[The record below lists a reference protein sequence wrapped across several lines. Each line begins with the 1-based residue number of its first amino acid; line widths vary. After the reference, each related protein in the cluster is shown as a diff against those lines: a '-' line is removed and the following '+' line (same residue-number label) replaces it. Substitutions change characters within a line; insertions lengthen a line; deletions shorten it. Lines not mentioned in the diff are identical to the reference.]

1 MENNGDLIT
10 ENVSAYSLKA
20 QALRN
25 VERKTVKTAAQ
36 ADEMIKYK

>member
-10 ENVSAYSLKA
+10 ENVSAFSLKA

-25 VERKTVKTAAQ
+25 VNRKTIEAVTR
-36 ADEMIKYK
+36 